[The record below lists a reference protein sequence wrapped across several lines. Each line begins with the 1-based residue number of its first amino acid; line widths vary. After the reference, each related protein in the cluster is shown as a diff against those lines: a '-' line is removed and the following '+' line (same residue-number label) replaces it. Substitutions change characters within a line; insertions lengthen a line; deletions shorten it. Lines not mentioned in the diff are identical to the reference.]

1 MMFGPLAPDKANSG
15 NPDILTVAS
24 GVYPMEDG
32 YRPVGQFT
40 GLYGD
45 LNATPKGGATFTSPQ
60 GLATIVAGT
69 STALLKAN
77 SGTFQTL
84 ASGFSLLADS
94 RWRFAQ
100 FGGLAI
106 ATNGT
111 DPMQKIDLATGVV
124 SPLGGEPPKFETLAV
139 VKDFL
144 VGGVRNGNVM
154 HMGWCGINDPEWWKT
169 GQRQADRQ
177 VLPAGG
183 RINGILSGE
192 YGVILQRDRICRMD
206 YVGGNVIFEI
216 NEVSSNIGCVSV
228 HSVAQWGT
236 LGFFLSDEGFMM
248 WNGQQPVP
256 IGREMI
262 DREFNEQY
270 TVGDWSQMST
280 AIDPVNGVV
289 MWSMA
294 DKIWLYSW
302 IFQKWT
308 TLPIASSIVF
318 SGVTKA
324 LSIDELD
331 TGVGVLDNN
340 IDGVGLLPLDD
351 ASFKGGAPLMYV
363 FNSADVLGA
372 FTGTPMAATF
382 TGTDLTVGEMLPGI
396 PARYGQEAQISRCE
410 LLSDITSGATLS
422 FSAKPRLGV
431 AGTASSN
438 FTSVRN
444 NGTIPCR
451 VSGRYLRP
459 TLVYATGSI
468 WTHTKGM
475 LFTGQPGPMQ

>member
-1 MMFGPLAPDKANSG
+1 MMFGPLAPDKAKSG

-45 LNATPKGGATFTSPQ
+45 LNAAPKGGATFTSPQ
-60 GLATIVAGT
+60 GLLAIIAGT
-69 STALLKAN
+69 ATGLFKAE
-77 SGTFQTL
+77 SGAWQQL
-84 ASGFSLLADS
+84 ATGYSLLAEN

-124 SPLGGEPPKFETLAV
+124 SPLGGTPPKFETLAV

-154 HMGWCGINDPEWWKT
+154 HMGWSGINDAEWWTT

-177 VLPAGG
+177 VLPACG

-308 TLPIASSIVF
+308 TIPIASTILF
-318 SGVTKA
+318 AGATKA
-324 LSIDELD
+324 LSIDEQD
-331 TGVGVLDNN
+331 TAVGVVDNN
-340 IDGVGLLPLDD
+340 IDGVGLASFDD

-363 FNSADVLGA
+363 FNSLDVLGA

-382 TGTDLTVGEMLPGI
+382 TGTDLELFKGQRSCLRFVRPDCDAAAGMTVSFL
-396 PARYGQEAQISRCE
+396 ARQRLGDA
-410 LLSDITSGATLS
+410 GAT
-422 FSAKPRLGV
+422 V
-431 AGTASSN
+431 TASSLV
-438 FTSVRN
+438 TS
-444 NGTIPCR
+444 GDMPCR
-451 VSGRYLRP
+451 VNARFVRP
-459 TLVYATGSI
+459 TLAITAGTTWNYA
-468 WTHTKGM
+468 KG
-475 LFTGQPGPMQ
+475 LDFVGQPGAGR